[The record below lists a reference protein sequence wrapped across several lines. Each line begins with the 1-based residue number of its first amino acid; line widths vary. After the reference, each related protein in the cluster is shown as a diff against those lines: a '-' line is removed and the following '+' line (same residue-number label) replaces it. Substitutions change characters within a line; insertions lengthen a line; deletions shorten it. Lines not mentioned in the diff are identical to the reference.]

1 MNYLQRIR
9 KKMKKRGCNLHNTKK
24 EYLSISGVIKDKNT
38 RGGHLVV
45 LLMTSESS

>member
-1 MNYLQRIR
+1 
-9 KKMKKRGCNLHNTKK
+9 MKKRGCNLHNTKK